1 MQNASDH
8 HVELADSQRAQGK
21 AFRVA
26 RPALIARILAH
37 GAPIIVLEA
46 GAGMG
51 KSVLLQDIAAK
62 LGLKIQRAFPSHA
75 AAEGGWTLWDL
86 GPTAARVDL
95 PSVFEEG
102 PARLLVAKRPETEII
117 GLARAVLYGRA
128 EIISAED
135 LLFSREEL
143 VAVMPASKAEQTL
156 ERSGGWPLLLRF
168 HPEGAVPA
176 GQLAEMLENEFLR
189 PLSAER
195 FVALGEV
202 LAGRAPTGRN
212 LSGLGPIVA
221 LGQTGVADIAIPG
234 LRPMLGKAYHDAF
247 TRRAADPAEAARL
260 AQALLDHDRTT
271 EAILVLQRA
280 GDHAAALDVLKAAKG
295 HFYIYRHG
303 QTAFETVLAGFPLD
317 FTHRHETLVLCHA
330 LQALK
335 RGDVARARQL
345 ISDHVGSSAN
355 QPFEVFSPSSG
366 YSVAFRFFRLLM
378 LIYEDVFV
386 TDDLL
391 QQIFGLISEL
401 PGDAHLERGS
411 FYNSLLELYIRR
423 RRSAEAEDVA
433 VRALQHYAAAKVP
446 ILEFYVNLHRAIMR
460 LMQADANE
468 AHRFAASAAANL
480 AACGFDTPNDARLLA
495 LLTACIDYEGGHAEP
510 LARFLADELDDFSRN
525 EIWPTVIDLALHYG
539 SQALSEHFS
548 TIVARSFLDR
558 WRVYQAQN
566 RQFQSMIDIREATVL
581 QNGNRWQEA
590 ADKLQSAG
598 SRISREWVEAAGP
611 ELARLGERDEI
622 ALAFAWLRQLVFETP
637 NRPHLDEQ
645 LDHLLANLQLTGR
658 QRISV
663 EIWQAYL
670 HRRRRDFSRSRT
682 ELLRT
687 LEWAARRGVHGPLAE
702 ERFFLNELIG
712 NRQIQDF
719 LHTVPHIRQ
728 MLRRLA
734 DHGIVGSPLG
744 TKTGLSRR
752 ETKVLMMISEGSS
765 SKLIA
770 HALGVTEATVKYH
783 LGNIYRKLGCKRRR
797 EAIHAARALG
807 LIS

>member
-1 MQNASDH
+1 M
-8 HVELADSQRAQGK
+8 SQTQETQLERSERRHDQGRAL
-21 AFRVA
+21 RIP
-26 RPALIARILAH
+26 RPALVARILASRF
-37 GAPIIVLEA
+37 PIVVLEG

-51 KSVLLQDIAAK
+51 KSALLQDIAAA
-62 LGLKIQRAFPSHA
+62 LGLVIQRGSISFA
-75 AAEGGWTLWDL
+75 ADGGLTLWDL
-86 GPTAARVDL
+86 GPSAFGVQMPEAFL
-95 PSVFEEG
+95 EG
-102 PARLLVAKRPETEII
+102 EGRLVVAKRPEAEIT
-117 GLARAVLYGRA
+117 GLARAVIYGRA
-128 EIISAED
+128 EILGTAD
-135 LLFSREEL
+135 LLFSRDEL
-143 VAVMPASKAEQTL
+143 IEVMSVSRAQHL
-156 ERSGGWPLLLRF
+156 MDRSGGWPLFLNGG
-168 HPEGAVPA
+168 PDGAASA
-176 GQLAEMLENEFLR
+176 GHLVRMLETEFLQD
-189 PLSAER
+189 LSAAD
-195 FVALGEV
+195 FVLLGEI
-202 LAGRAPTGRN
+202 LAGRVSPGRAVA
-212 LSGLGPIVA
+212 GLGPVVGA
-221 LGQTGVADIAIPG
+221 GSGGVPVITIEV
-234 LRPMLGKAYHDAF
+234 LRPVLDTAYREAF
-247 TRRAADPAEAARL
+247 ARRTADPATAGPLAR
-260 AQALLDHDRTT
+260 ALLGEGRTT
-271 EAILVLQRA
+271 EAILTLQRV
-280 GDHAAALDVLKAAKG
+280 GDHEAALAVLKAAKG

-303 QTAFETVLAGFPLD
+303 QEAFETVLAGFPPD
-317 FTHRHETLVLCHA
+317 FVHRHETLVLCHA
-330 LQALK
+330 LRALK

-345 ISDHVGSSAN
+345 IGDHVGSGAN
-355 QPFEVFSPSSG
+355 RPAEVFGPSSG

-386 TDDLL
+386 TDELL

-411 FYNSLLELYIRR
+411 FYNSLLEIYIRLR
-423 RRSAEAEDVA
+423 RTAEAEDVA
-433 VRALQHYAAAKVP
+433 ARAQQHYAAAKVP

-460 LMQADANE
+460 LLQADANE
-468 AHRFAASAAANL
+468 AQRFAAAAAANL
-480 AACGFDTPNDARLLA
+480 AACDFDSPNDARLLA

-510 LARFLADELDDFSRN
+510 LARFLSDELDDFSRN
-525 EIWPTVIDLALHYG
+525 EIWPTVLDLALHYG

-590 ADKLQSAG
+590 ADKLRSAG
-598 SRISREWVEAAGP
+598 SRISREWIEAAGP
-611 ELARLGERDEI
+611 ELSRLQGRDEI
-622 ALAFAWLRQLVFETP
+622 ALALGWLRQLVFEAP
-637 NRPHLDEQ
+637 ERPQRGAQ

-663 EIWQAYL
+663 ELWQAYL

-687 LEWAARRGVHGPLAE
+687 LERAARHGVHGPLAE

-712 NRQIQDF
+712 NRQIHDF
-719 LHTVPHIRQ
+719 LHTVPHVRQ
-728 MLRRLA
+728 VMRRLA

-744 TKTGLSRR
+744 TKNGLSRR

-770 HALGVTEATVKYH
+770 NALGVTEATVKYH